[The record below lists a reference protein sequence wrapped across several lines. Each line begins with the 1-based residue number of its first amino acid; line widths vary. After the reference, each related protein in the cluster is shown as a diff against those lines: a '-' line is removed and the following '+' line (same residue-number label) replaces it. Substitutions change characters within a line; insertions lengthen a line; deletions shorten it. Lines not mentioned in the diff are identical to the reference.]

1 MVGDNYT
8 QDLKDRGLTTPGKLY
23 KLWDYN
29 VGVGGPIK
37 KDRVW
42 FFFQFRDEGSHRTV
56 PGMFANAN
64 MGDPTKWTY
73 VADTSR
79 PAVQAGSWRNGALR
93 LTVQPTT
100 RNKFNVF
107 WDEQIPCQGA
117 AYLGSRR
124 RLPSVGA
131 ERNHLRRAP
140 VAPIR
145 QCSATS
151 APEIGTYLTGYGQRV
166 QQATWTSPRHQ
177 PAPAR
182 GRLRHVPQP
191 VGRHRTARQPTDAV
205 SCA

>member
-1 MVGDNYT
+1 MISIMPKTGGNSLKGSLYASNVTSWMVGDNYT
-8 QDLKDRGLTTPGKLY
+8 QELKDRGLTTPGKLY

-29 VGVGGPIK
+29 VGVGGPIR

-64 MGDPTKWTY
+64 MGDATKWTY

-107 WDEQIPCQGA
+107 WDQQIPCQGA
-117 AYLGSRR
+117 VYLGSQRR
-124 RLPSVGA
+124 MPSIGA
-131 ERNHLRRAP
+131 GRDHLRRAP
-140 VAPIR
+140 VH
-145 QCSATS
+145 QSAMHGDLG
-151 APEIGTYLTGYGQRV
+151 A
-166 QQATWTSPRHQ
+166 
-177 PAPAR
+177 
-182 GRLRHVPQP
+182 
-191 VGRHRTARQPTDAV
+191 
-205 SCA
+205 